1 MLWSMC
7 FSSQPPLL
15 CMHAPLAIRISNS
28 RRRVQQWKWQK
39 HPFSLL
45 SCIPSIAPHSDHGQ
59 ICGACSGACASPL
72 SHLSFT
78 CMHRRQ
84 FEFRIRGGAFS
95 GGSHKHN
102 TSLQDIP
109 PSTFRDTSYATY
121 TYGSGLG
128 DTTGC
133 HNRLSRP
140 LPPNVCEFAKAVLH
154 ATCM

>member
-1 MLWSMC
+1 MNVLVS
-7 FSSQPPLL
+7 FARSPD
-15 CMHAPLAIRISNS
+15 HYIS
-28 RRRVQQWKWQK
+28 VKGW
-39 HPFSLL
+39 HV
-45 SCIPSIAPHSDHGQ
+45 
-59 ICGACSGACASPL
+59 
-72 SHLSFT
+72 
-78 CMHRRQ
+78 HRWQ

-133 HNRLSRP
+133 HNCRYP
-140 LPPNVCEFAKAVLH
+140 DHFASECVRIRESSFACNMHVTAGSHTQMIQKAHL
-154 ATCM
+154 TCIKAETIMKEC

>member
-1 MLWSMC
+1 MSHMSHGLIYESYMR
-7 FSSQPPLL
+7 L
-15 CMHAPLAIRISNS
+15 IREQCSDGSGRNTPSLI
-28 RRRVQQWKWQK
+28 
-39 HPFSLL
+39 SLL
-45 SCIPSIAPHSDHGQ
+45 SCIPSIAPHSEHEQ
-59 ICGACSGACASPL
+59 MCGACSGACASPL
-72 SHLSFT
+72 SHLSFA

-154 ATCM
+154 ATCT